1 MIVVAGAIV
10 AAVELSG
17 PSKLL
22 GGHQTTTTK
31 RPPPPTTAKPVP
43 PPSVQGAIAP
53 WHAPLPVPITL
64 ALVLPGPGGQLLI
77 VGGGLTDGN
86 SAYGAFLMNTTTGAL
101 HQVGNL
107 AAPIR
112 DAAGAIL
119 GNQVYVFGGKGAVVT
134 SSVQSFPMPAAGGL
148 SSGASSST
156 TAASQSTKSVPVATA
171 TGALP
176 EPRAGSVAVT
186 IGATVYIVGGYYA
199 THPEV
204 AVLSTSDGGTFTT
217 VANLPVAVRNPA
229 VAVAGGD
236 IYVFGGDRL
245 STSATTPPVTAK
257 SADTKRP
264 TTARTA
270 TTATTVAP
278 ADKTATWAPV
288 NDIQEVDPVTG
299 GAAIVGHLPKALQ
312 GATAVN
318 LGGHI
323 YVAGGQ
329 GPAGANGVIW
339 GFEPSTAG
347 LVVAGHLKD
356 PVYDA
361 GSATTG
367 SMAWLVGGA
376 ATGGR
381 LVGTVQTFRPKASS
395 VLSPGPGSSPRK
407 ATTSTSPARAG

>member
-1 MIVVAGAIV
+1 
-10 AAVELSG
+10 
-17 PSKLL
+17 
-22 GGHQTTTTK
+22 
-31 RPPPPTTAKPVP
+31 
-43 PPSVQGAIAP
+43 
-53 WHAPLPVPITL
+53 
-64 ALVLPGPGGQLLI
+64 
-77 VGGGLTDGN
+77 LTDGN
-86 SAYGAFLMNTTTGAL
+86 SAYGAFLMNTTTGVL

-107 AAPIR
+107 TAAIR

-119 GNQVYVFGGKGAVVT
+119 GDQVYVFGGKGAVVT
-134 SSVQSFPMPAAGGL
+134 SSVQSFAMPSATAAGGT
-148 SSGASSST
+148 STGASSST
-156 TAASQSTKSVPVATA
+156 TTASQSTMPVATA

-204 AVLSTSDGGTFTT
+204 SVLSTSDGGTFTT

-229 VAVAGGD
+229 VAVVGGD
-236 IYVFGGDRL
+236 IYVFGGERL
-245 STSATTPPVTAK
+245 GTTTTPPVTPT
-257 SADTKRP
+257 SAATKGP
-264 TTARTA
+264 TTASTP

-278 ADKTATWAPV
+278 ASKTATWAPIT
-288 NDIQEVDPVTG
+288 DIQEVDPVTG
-299 GAAIVGHLPKALQ
+299 KATIVGHLPKALQ

-323 YVAGGQ
+323 YVAGGE
-329 GPAGANGVIW
+329 GPVAANGVIW
-339 GFEPSTAG
+339 GFEPTTAG

-361 GSATTG
+361 GSATMG
-367 SMAWLVGGA
+367 SKAWLVGGA

-395 VLSPGPGSSPRK
+395 ALSPGPGSSPLK